1 MAEQLADINNSTL
14 FSALDTIC
22 SYLPNLVGSQCSILV
37 HVFGPEIIEYFSYGA
52 TPDEIC
58 YQIGVCV
65 DDEGKGDICHLFP
78 ISNQVSGRTAK
89 GQKPRKFKNSS
100 KTQELLIERE
110 TEGRAQQQRRR
121 PVQEIFQK
129 GISDPD
135 TLPWVGVK
143 I

>member
-1 MAEQLADINNSTL
+1 M
-14 FSALDTIC
+14 
-22 SYLPNLVGSQCSILV
+22 
-37 HVFGPEIIEYFSYGA
+37 
-52 TPDEIC
+52 
-58 YQIGVCV
+58 CV
-65 DDEGKGDICHLFP
+65 DDEGKGEICHLFP
-78 ISNQVSGRTAK
+78 ISNQVVEQYTIKAMISKNTLKVSGRTAK

-100 KTQELLIERE
+100 KTQELLIERV